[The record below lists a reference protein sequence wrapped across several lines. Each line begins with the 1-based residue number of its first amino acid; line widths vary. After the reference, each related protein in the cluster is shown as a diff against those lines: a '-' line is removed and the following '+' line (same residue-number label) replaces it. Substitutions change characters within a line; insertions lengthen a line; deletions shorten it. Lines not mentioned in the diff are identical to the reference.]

1 MALTPAAGATGHRSN
16 GYYKVY
22 RSSSGELV
30 REGQV
35 FWARYKSRGV
45 AGFAICY
52 ILRMYSPPGGD
63 QHDVLVD
70 IIWGGNGGLM
80 AGMEYQDTNK
90 PRFELKNE
98 PDVWTLFDG
107 WFDTISADAL
117 SSPAPYKLVY
127 NDEGEAPA
135 IIPQLP
141 DDDVVYLAGV
151 GLVQERSHK
160 LMQPITKLLPSTLWL
175 QDLLAPTT
183 RAMMQT
189 LPNPRPHDGRI
200 RALPCKLDRSVLGE
214 ISSGDDEGGL
224 LKCGG
229 SLEYGFYRAVMLT
242 RRSDLTESKI
252 FIPCGGNNTKI

>member
-1 MALTPAAGATGHRSN
+1 MC
-16 GYYKVY
+16 
-22 RSSSGELV
+22 
-30 REGQV
+30 EGQV

-117 SSPAPYKLVY
+117 SPPAPYKLVY
-127 NDEGEAPA
+127 
-135 IIPQLP
+135 
-141 DDDVVYLAGV
+141 
-151 GLVQERSHK
+151 
-160 LMQPITKLLPSTLWL
+160 ST
-175 QDLLAPTT
+175 TT
-183 RAMMQT
+183 RARRPQSF
-189 LPNPRPHDGRI
+189 PNYLTTTSCIWPVWGSS
-200 RALPCKLDRSVLGE
+200 RSART
-214 ISSGDDEGGL
+214 S
-224 LKCGG
+224 
-229 SLEYGFYRAVMLT
+229 
-242 RRSDLTESKI
+242 
-252 FIPCGGNNTKI
+252 